1 MFNKIKNIKAKEWL
15 MLIVSMLFLTDI
27 LVLLNIPFLREIESF
42 LFFTI
47 IPGVLILQILRLN
60 KMEFLKK
67 AVLSVGL
74 SLFFMIFA
82 GLILNSFYP
91 ILMKPLSL
99 SSVLISF
106 NILLIALAIIAY
118 MRNKDDFNLGDMLN
132 FNFHLGGKLKSPL
145 IFPLIFPF
153 MAILGT
159 YLMNTTQNNIIL
171 MLMLFMIPLYLVV
184 VVYLND
190 KIHPSTYPIAV
201 WLIGLS
207 LLLMYG
213 LTSSYTIGRDVHG
226 EFYSFQLA
234 MANLHWNIYDYYN
247 PYNACLSVTILPVVY
262 NVLSNIGGEYIFK
275 LFYGIIGSA
284 IPLIVYIVSK
294 KYIGKKYAFFAA
306 LLFVFQLFFVSMLG
320 AVRQEIA
327 MLFFFLAVMVLF
339 DSELDKKLPKKV
351 LFLIFT
357 FSLVVSHYTTAYV
370 AFILMAAVL
379 LVPFLMG
386 LIKER
391 KLVFT
396 NFDLILISLAFIAV
410 WYLLFAKVQF
420 TAGAQVVGATAAA
433 AATAG
438 SSSGPAQPL
447 TTTRG
452 AYVLG
457 VLGIVLKS
465 LPNTVSVVV
474 HDIIFATIMVGLG
487 TVIWKYRYFKEK
499 MEVEYLMGVAVSMI
513 LLILFVALPYISIA
527 YDAARLFFQLL
538 IFIAPLFVIG
548 AITLAKLIKKP
559 KWDVMI
565 LLVLLIAL
573 FSCATY
579 MQYHFL
585 GMPYS
590 SEYDSNGLVRDE
602 TFIYGSELT
611 SVSWLNYNKVTGLNA
626 YSDGRES
633 SRFALVYGAGDQNF
647 KNSFIVLN
655 SSFFAWNKTINSG
668 YIYMGH
674 FNVNDNKT
682 LEIYDDISVQDINGY
697 SKLFMGKY
705 RIYDNGGSQ
714 IWM

>member
-396 NFDLILISLAFIAV
+396 NFDLILVSLAFIAV

-420 TAGAQVVGATAAA
+420 TAGAQVVGAT
-433 AATAG
+433 
-438 SSSGPAQPL
+438 
-447 TTTRG
+447 
-452 AYVLG
+452 
-457 VLGIVLKS
+457 
-465 LPNTVSVVV
+465 
-474 HDIIFATIMVGLG
+474 
-487 TVIWKYRYFKEK
+487 
-499 MEVEYLMGVAVSMI
+499 
-513 LLILFVALPYISIA
+513 
-527 YDAARLFFQLL
+527 
-538 IFIAPLFVIG
+538 
-548 AITLAKLIKKP
+548 
-559 KWDVMI
+559 
-565 LLVLLIAL
+565 
-573 FSCATY
+573 
-579 MQYHFL
+579 
-585 GMPYS
+585 
-590 SEYDSNGLVRDE
+590 
-602 TFIYGSELT
+602 
-611 SVSWLNYNKVTGLNA
+611 
-626 YSDGRES
+626 
-633 SRFALVYGAGDQNF
+633 
-647 KNSFIVLN
+647 
-655 SSFFAWNKTINSG
+655 
-668 YIYMGH
+668 
-674 FNVNDNKT
+674 
-682 LEIYDDISVQDINGY
+682 
-697 SKLFMGKY
+697 
-705 RIYDNGGSQ
+705 
-714 IWM
+714 